1 MKQAAR
7 QSRGGIVAKCA
18 GMRLTPTVDR
28 FGPFGSNGRY
38 GVNFR
43 CNVDCTADDQARTRV
58 RQEGR
63 RADLTGRALGGV
75 YSVIRLPRLKL
86 VRGAYKFNVAFY
98 APLNPG
104 ATVLKSTRA
113 FSVR

>member
-18 GMRLTPTVDR
+18 GMQLTPTVDR

-43 CNVDCTADDQARTRV
+43 CSIDCTAAIKLERI
-58 RQEGR
+58 
-63 RADLTGRALGGV
+63 ADKKVVASVTGHALGGV
-75 YSVIRLPRLKL
+75 YSIVRLKKL
-86 VRGAYKFNVAFY
+86 ALAKGAYRFVVSFS
-98 APLNPG
+98 APVNRG
-104 ATVLKSTRA
+104 ATVSRMTAA